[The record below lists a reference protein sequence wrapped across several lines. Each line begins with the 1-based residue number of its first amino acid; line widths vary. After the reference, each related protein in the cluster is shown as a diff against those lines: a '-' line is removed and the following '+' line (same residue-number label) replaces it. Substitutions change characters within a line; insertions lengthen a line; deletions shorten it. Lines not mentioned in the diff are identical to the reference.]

1 MAAAPFSKQIVN
13 LCSIRLDAAREIGLS
28 SISFLAVD
36 VHSTAFNRPGGL
48 NLLRQSG
55 LAVGIEQIPL
65 LESQIEAI
73 IAQGHCGGF
82 VLESAA
88 KLRRIA
94 HHCRCYWNLGK
105 YVAPVCNAP
114 WTSAVIEADGTVRP
128 CFFHRSIGSLKSGQ
142 ELKTILNGPAA
153 LEFRSTLDVQSN
165 PLCRQCVCSLYWDED
180 KTVRASYDAGE
191 TNTVGEFL

>member
-1 MAAAPFSKQIVN
+1 MPTI
-13 LCSIRLDAAREIGLS
+13 IW
-28 SISFLAVD
+28 
-36 VHSTAFNRPGGL
+36 

-55 LAVGIEQIPL
+55 LAVSIEQIPL
-65 LESQIEAI
+65 LGSQIEAI
-73 IAQGHCGGF
+73 IAQGHCGRF

-88 KLRRIA
+88 KLRRIV

-142 ELKTILNGPAA
+142 VLKTILNGPDA
-153 LEFRSTLDVQSN
+153 LEFRSTLDVALN
-165 PLCRQCVCSLYWDED
+165 PLCRQCVCSLYWDD
-180 KTVRASYDAGE
+180 GKTVPIPATYDAGE
-191 TNTVGEFL
+191 RNTIGEIL